1 MIRIWFEDTYNPGWY
16 WEEGNEKFGPFF
28 SAESAIKDYLD
39 NREELDTGIEQIA
52 KETGTLEEI

>member
-28 SAESAIKDYLD
+28 SAESAIKDYRKAGKRPLSFRGGD
-39 NREELDTGIEQIA
+39 ECRT
-52 KETGTLEEI
+52 